1 MINKWSTSYWSDL
14 GERAGRVLVYG
25 LITMLTADSTGA
37 VSGSPKQWWLVV
49 VLPAALSVLTSLG
62 ANLADSVSGAS
73 LLPSP
78 PGPGP
83 VIPEAVPT
91 VPVVPPVVPPEAT
104 D

>member
-1 MINKWSTSYWSDL
+1 MMDKWSTSYWADL

-25 LITMLTADSTGA
+25 LITMLTADGTGA

-49 VLPAALSVLTSLG
+49 VMPAVLSVLTSLS

-78 PGPGP
+78 PGP
-83 VIPEAVPT
+83 VIAEAVPE
-91 VPVVPPVVPPEAT
+91 VEAAPAVPPIVPPT